1 MKKLFLLLLV
11 VGRVLHVHAQQIL
24 CERVMTATAGQPT
37 LFLSGLLQV
46 RPDSLRLL
54 GDFHA
59 PVPGGIGGSTAPRP
73 ARTWLYP
80 WQPTTCDTLPGQSV
94 FVNQHYYN
102 GASVARP
109 NRRGQV
115 LLATAIDGPPP
126 YTDSIR
132 VLLHLF
138 GRNGQRRW
146 SRVLPP
152 SFKQESA
159 AGVLEAPGGG
169 FYVCGVNFLARID
182 STGQVRWR
190 RNYRCGTLLSPTYTR
205 RGTLLVALQNY
216 GRLLLMELNQQGDSL
231 TSKPLS
237 PIPTQSSSPGPAIS
251 WPLSGHILLPLRDGC
266 FAAIGRVDSASTGI
280 FRPFLVRLDQN
291 LNVQWSYIYR
301 PQQTAGTSYYLENQ
315 FSFPYELAD
324 GSLTVLQKNVSSG
337 YSKPF
342 WLFRFSASGTLQN
355 TYAFTPQVLPPP
367 VCSSGSCRG
376 YLGFAKGL
384 QPLSDSTFV
393 LAANTT
399 YYYVNGQ
406 YLNLNYLA
414 RLKVPGLRRVV
425 NSFQVPPAT
434 PLAARPGSAAWPA
447 PAYPNPAA
455 ATLRVPLPAHTP
467 SARLVLTDLAGRR
480 VRAQAVPATTA
491 EAELSVSGLA
501 AGVYLLR
508 LESAD
513 APTATQRV
521 TVGP

>member
-1 MKKLFLLLLV
+1 MKKLFLLLF
-11 VGRVLHVHAQQIL
+11 VLGSVLTSYAQQIL
-24 CERVMTATAGQPT
+24 CERVMAAQAGQPT
-37 LFLSGLLQV
+37 LYLSGLLQV

-59 PVPGGIGGSTAPRP
+59 PVPGGPSSPSATPRP

-80 WQPTTCDTLPGQSV
+80 WQTTNCDTLPGKSV
-94 FVNQHYYN
+94 FVNQYYYN
-102 GASVARP
+102 AASLARP
-109 NRRGQV
+109 NHQGQV
-115 LLATAIDGPPP
+115 LIATGIDGRPP

-138 GRNGQRRW
+138 SRNGQRRW

-152 SFKQESA
+152 AFKQEAA

-169 FYVCGVNFLARID
+169 FYVCGVNFLACLD

-205 RGTLLVALQNY
+205 RGTLLVALLNY
-216 GRLLLMELNQQGDSL
+216 TNLLVMEISQQGDSL
-231 TSKPLS
+231 TTRPLS
-237 PIPTQSSSPGPAIS
+237 PLPALSSSPGYS
-251 WPLSGHILLPLRDGC
+251 WPLSGHILLPLRDGG
-266 FAAIGRVDSASTGI
+266 FAATGQVVSDSAGT

-291 LNVQWSYIYR
+291 LNMQWGYIYR
-301 PQQTAGTSYYLENQ
+301 PQQIPGTSYYLANE

-324 GSLTVLQKNVSSG
+324 GSLTVLQKNYSSG
-337 YSKPF
+337 YNKPF

-355 TYAFTPQVLPPP
+355 TYAFTSQVLPNSS
-367 VCSSGSCRG
+367 CSPNSCVG
-376 YLGFAKGL
+376 YLGNAKGL

-393 LAANTT
+393 LATNTS

-414 RLKVPGLRRVV
+414 HLKVPGLRRVV
-425 NSFQVPPAT
+425 NSFQVPAAT
-434 PLAARPGSAAWPA
+434 PLAARPASAARPA
-447 PAYPNPAA
+447 PANPNPA
-455 ATLRVPLPAHTP
+455 TTSQRVPQPPHAP
-467 SARLVLTDLAGRR
+467 SARLMLTDLAGRQ
-480 VRAQAVPATTA
+480 VRAQTVSATST

-508 LESAD
+508 LESAG
-513 APTATQRV
+513 APAATQRL
-521 TVGP
+521 TIAP